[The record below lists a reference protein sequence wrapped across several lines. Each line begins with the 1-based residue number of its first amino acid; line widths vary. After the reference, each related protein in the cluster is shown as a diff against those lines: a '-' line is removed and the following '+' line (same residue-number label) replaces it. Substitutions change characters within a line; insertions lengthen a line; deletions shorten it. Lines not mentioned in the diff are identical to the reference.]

1 MNPKD
6 LTDEEVKVLKKTP
19 EEIGIRAE
27 TRK

>member
-6 LTDEEVKVLKKTP
+6 LTDEEVKMLKKNP
-19 EEIGIRAE
+19 EEIGIRVE